1 MESPRSEMMLIDGI
15 WRNASDGGTV
25 DVENPA
31 NRAVVATVPKATAD
45 DLAEALAAAERV
57 RGSWSETN
65 SWQRSAILRR
75 AANNIRERLDEIALL
90 LTEEQGKTLPEARG
104 EVNSAAEQFDWY
116 ADEARRIYG
125 RTVDGHSPDMRITV
139 RREPIGPVAA
149 FAAWNFPSS
158 PSSGYQ
164 YSNAASANI
173 GWYR

>member
-1 MESPRSEMMLIDGI
+1 MMLIDGI

-75 AANNIRERLDEIALL
+75 VS
-90 LTEEQGKTLPEARG
+90 RG
-104 EVNSAAEQFDWY
+104 PRW
-116 ADEARRIYG
+116 
-125 RTVDGHSPDMRITV
+125 
-139 RREPIGPVAA
+139 
-149 FAAWNFPSS
+149 
-158 PSSGYQ
+158 
-164 YSNAASANI
+164 
-173 GWYR
+173 